1 MSKKEDKK
9 ALFSMDVESIEAFVE
24 ESKHQ
29 LFLAQ
34 EYLIHYLNQDLI
46 NQKLVCLLSDYY
58 TCNYLLLSESEL
70 CLEYNEIIEKEQRKE
85 LVLSAENIELIQSTA
100 LGRWFTMRE
109 LAKLGVSTYMN

>member
-1 MSKKEDKK
+1 
-9 ALFSMDVESIEAFVE
+9 MDLDSIEAFVV
-24 ESKHQ
+24 ESKQQ

-34 EYLIHYLNQDLI
+34 EFLIHYLDQDLI

-58 TCNYLLLSESEL
+58 TCNYLLLSETEL
-70 CLEYNEIIEKEQRKE
+70 CLEYNEIIDKDNRQE
-85 LVLSAENIELIQSTA
+85 LVLTPENIELIQSTA